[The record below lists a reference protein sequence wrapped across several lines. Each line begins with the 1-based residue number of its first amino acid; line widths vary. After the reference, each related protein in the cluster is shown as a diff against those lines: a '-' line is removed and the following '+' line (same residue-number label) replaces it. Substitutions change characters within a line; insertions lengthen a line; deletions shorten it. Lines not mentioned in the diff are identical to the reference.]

1 MNATASASA
10 AAASAASASAAAAV
24 PAVPLAFAFIFGL
37 CVGSFLNVVIYRLP
51 RAEGLGGRSR
61 CPHCRV
67 QLAWIDLIP
76 VVSFLWL
83 GGRCRRCRARIAWRY
98 PLVELAT
105 GLLAL
110 AVVDRFGFTAAAALY
125 FAFSAALVAI
135 TFIDLDWKII
145 PDVITLPGVA
155 LGLVA
160 VVAAQL
166 AARAGLDAPSL
177 VVNPSRALAGAV
189 GGAAGLW
196 VVAFAYRRMTGIE
209 GLGFGDVKLAGLL
222 GAFLGSA
229 GVFLTIL
236 LAAAA
241 GSVVGLALIAAG
253 RGTSKTALPFGTFL
267 APAGVLVLF
276 HGASLIG
283 WYLDRLRIGG

>member
-1 MNATASASA
+1 MSVAH
-10 AAASAASASAAAAV
+10 V
-24 PAVPLAFAFIFGL
+24 FAFAFGL
-37 CVGSFLNVVIYRLP
+37 SIGSFLNVVIYRLP
-51 RAEGLGGRSR
+51 RGEGLSGRSR
-61 CPHCRV
+61 CPHCQV
-67 QLAWIDLIP
+67 QLGWIDLIP
-76 VVSFLWL
+76 VVSFLGL
-83 GGRCRRCRARIAWRY
+83 RGRCRRCRAGIAWRY

-125 FAFSAALVAI
+125 FAFSAALVAV

-155 LGLVA
+155 LGLGA
-160 VVAAQL
+160 VVAVHL
-166 AARAGLDAPSL
+166 AARAGLDPPSL
-177 VVNPSRALAGAV
+177 VVNPSRALGGAV
-189 GGAAGLW
+189 FGASALW
-196 VVAFAYRRMTGIE
+196 IVALAYRRVTGIE

-241 GSVVGLALIAAG
+241 GSLVGLALIAAG
-253 RGTSKTALPFGTFL
+253 RGTSRTALPFGTFL
-267 APAGVLVLF
+267 APAGLLVLF

-283 WYLDRLRIGG
+283 WYIDRLRVGS